1 MFFGD
6 FFYIIEENFFICYL
20 YFDMVLFILYLLIFV
35 RSEVKL
41 GEWVYCLCID
51 GNVYLDSVL
60 WWFYIYGRGYIVFI
74 VIN

>member
-1 MFFGD
+1 
-6 FFYIIEENFFICYL
+6 
-20 YFDMVLFILYLLIFV
+20 MVLFILYFLIFV